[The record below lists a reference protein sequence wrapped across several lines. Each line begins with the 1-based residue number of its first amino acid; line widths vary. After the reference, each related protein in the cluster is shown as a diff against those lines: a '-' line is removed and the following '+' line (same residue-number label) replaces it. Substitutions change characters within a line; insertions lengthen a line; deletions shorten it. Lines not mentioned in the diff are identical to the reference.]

1 MLIWV
6 VCCYEVE
13 WVHLTRRILLLSLS
27 HAYHLPPPSATYSQP
42 SHPFAIDTSCFP
54 SRYFLF
60 SLSLHAYTLLTPP
73 TAPSHLRRRGRD
85 TDVARRRRRRH
96 GSPHHLRPGGD
107 VCRVA
112 RTASPILR
120 MSRPR
125 PFKHAAARAIPIRG
139 FVRVGANEERADFF
153 LANSVAQYLPRPLSL
168 DSDSSSGISTSTATR
183 FSLPFLVAD

>member
-13 WVHLTRRILLLSLS
+13 WVHLTRRILLLSL
-27 HAYHLPPPSATYSQP
+27 PCIPFPSSTLRTYSQP
-42 SHPFAIDTSCFP
+42 SHPFASILPASLP
-54 SRYFLF
+54 LLLF
-60 SLSLHAYTLLTPP
+60 SLSLHVYTLLTPP

-153 LANSVAQYLPRPLSL
+153 LANSVAQYLPRPSP
-168 DSDSSSGISTSTATR
+168 SIR
-183 FSLPFLVAD
+183 ILVGDFDFDCDAIFPSFFGRG